1 MAVNIWEG
9 AKVDA
14 LIEAVTGNNQ
24 KLDRNQGAGNA
35 GKALVVGPDG
45 IVAFGNAGMSDNA
58 KIAIVNCFLHIGFLD
73 GKGPE
78 LIEALQTAL
87 WADAKDTRIVYEIPH
102 GTDISNWVI
111 DTQQHAFTLDEDFT
125 FIAKATSNTAGT
137 DTTSMF
143 LLDSLSQETPQVGV
157 RIQAHMSDGKIS
169 FRNIFNAGNTSGSS
183 GGGAGWKT
191 SGDYSADEVHNVIF
205 VLRNNNK
212 NLTVRT
218 YVDGVLDYQ
227 DDTVCGDRS
236 TTYPETYWIGKV
248 RSGAERPWLG
258 TVEMYRIY
266 NAALSDSEIERLLNI
281 TM

>member
-9 AKVDA
+9 EKVDA
-14 LIEAVTGNNQ
+14 LIGAISNNQ
-24 KLDRNQGAGNA
+24 KVDKYQGVNNS
-35 GKALVVGPDG
+35 GKTLVVGADG
-45 IVAFGNAGMSDNA
+45 LVTVDNVGLTDAA
-58 KIAIVNCFLHIGFLD
+58 KIALVNCFLHIGFLD
-73 GKGPE
+73 DKGPD
-78 LIEALQTAL
+78 LIADLQNALFTGG
-87 WADAKDTRIVYEIPH
+87 ADSRIVYEISH
-102 GTDISNWVI
+102 GTDISDWSI

-125 FIAKATSNTAGT
+125 FLAKVTSNTAGA
-137 DTTSMF
+137 DTTGMF
-143 LLDSLSQETPQVGV
+143 LLDSLSQATPQVGA
-157 RIQAHMSDGKIS
+157 RIQANISDGKIS
-169 FRNIFNAGNTSGSS
+169 FRSIFNGGNTTGSS
-183 GGGAGWKT
+183 GGGAGWGT

-248 RSGAERPWLG
+248 RSGAESPWLG
-258 TVEMYRIY
+258 TVDMYRIY
-266 NAALSDSEIERLLNI
+266 NVALSDSEIERLLNI

>member
-58 KIAIVNCFLHIGFLD
+58 KIALVNCFLHIGFLD

-102 GTDISNWVI
+102 GTDISNWII

-125 FIAKATSNTAGT
+125 FLAKVTVNASGS
-137 DTTSMF
+137 DTTGMF
-143 LLDSLSQETPQVGV
+143 LIDSLSTATPVVGARV
-157 RIQAHMSDGKIS
+157 QANIS
-169 FRNIFNAGNTSGSS
+169 NGNIAFRNVFNGGTEGS
-183 GGGAGWKT
+183 GAGGT
-191 SGDYSADEVHNVIF
+191 TTGTYSANAEHTVIA
-205 VLRNNNK
+205 VMRNASK
-212 NLTVRT
+212 TLTVLT
-218 YVDGVLDYQ
+218 YVDGMLDYQ
-227 DDTVCGDRS
+227 GSATLTNKS
-236 TTYPETYWIGKV
+236 TTYPETYYIGKTH
-248 RSGAERPWLG
+248 SNAERPWLG